1 MNKKFKIRCS
11 QIGQIMSNAK
21 TKGDLSAGCKT
32 YLENW
37 YANDNEE
44 IHSKYFDKG
53 NVVEQEC
60 IDLMAAVLSKGLCL
74 KNDEYLENEYF
85 SGTCDV
91 QLDDTIVDVKS
102 VWGRKGLHAA
112 CNGLD
117 KDYEWQLMG
126 YAHLYNRP
134 KAILFYGLLDT
145 PAECNYGNEV
155 IYSDMPIE
163 ERWVAYNVEI
173 NQEAIQSVIDKVV
186 KCREYL
192 QEYDLKIKSKLGKI
206 NN

>member
-53 NVVEQEC
+53 NMVENEC
-60 IDLMAAVLSKGLCL
+60 IDLMASVLDKGMAF
-74 KNDEYLENEYF
+74 KNDEHKEDEYF
-85 SGTCDV
+85 TGTCDV
-91 QLDDTIVDVKS
+91 QLDDCIVDVKS

-112 CNGLD
+112 CDGLD
-117 KDYEWQLMG
+117 KDYEWQLRG
-126 YAHLYNRP
+126 YLHLYNKS
-134 KAILFYGLLDT
+134 KAILFYGLCDT
-145 PAECNYGNEV
+145 PEECNYGNEV

-163 ERWVAYNVEI
+163 KRWVAYNIDADAELL
-173 NQEAIQSVIDKVV
+173 QAIIDKVIM
-186 KCREYL
+186 CREYL
-192 QEYDLKIKSKLGKI
+192 EEYDLKINNKLGKI
-206 NN
+206 N

>member
-91 QLDDTIVDVKS
+91 QLDDCIVDVKS
-102 VWGRKGLHAA
+102 VWNRKGLHAA

>member
-1 MNKKFKIRCS
+1 MRLFKIRCS

-37 YANDNEE
+37 YANDKEE

-53 NVVEQEC
+53 NMVENEC
-60 IDLMAAVLSKGLCL
+60 IDMMATVLNKGMAF
-74 KNDEYLENEYF
+74 KNDEHAEDEYF
-85 SGTCDV
+85 TGTCDV
-91 QLDDTIVDVKS
+91 QLDDCIVDVKS
-102 VWGRKGLHAA
+102 VWNRKGLHAA

-126 YAHLYNRP
+126 YAHLYNKP

-145 PAECNYGNEV
+145 PEECNFGNEV

-163 ERWVAYNVEI
+163 ERWVAYNVEL
-173 NQEAIQSVIDKVV
+173 NPEAIQSVIDKVV

-192 QEYDLKIKSKLGKI
+192 AEYDLKIKSKLGQL

>member
-1 MNKKFKIRCS
+1 MRLFKIRCS
-11 QIGQIMSNAK
+11 AIGQIMSNAK

-53 NVVEQEC
+53 KMVENEC
-60 IDLMAAVLSKGLCL
+60 IDLMASVLNKGLAY
-74 KNDEYLENEYF
+74 KNDEYLEDDYF
-85 SGTCDV
+85 TGTCDV
-91 QLDDTIVDVKS
+91 QLDDCIVDVKS
-102 VWGRKGLHAA
+102 VWNRKGLHAA

-126 YAHLYNRP
+126 YAHLYKKP

-145 PAECNYGNEV
+145 PEECNFGNEV

-163 ERWVAYNVEI
+163 ERWVAYNVEL
-173 NQEAIQSVIDKVV
+173 NEEAIQSVIDKVV

-192 QEYDLKIKSKLGKI
+192 AEYDLKIKSKLGKI

>member
-60 IDLMAAVLSKGLCL
+60 IDLMAAVLSKGVCL

-91 QLDDTIVDVKS
+91 QLDDCIVDVKS
-102 VWGRKGLHAA
+102 VWNRKGLHAA

-126 YAHLYNRP
+126 YAHLYNKP

-145 PAECNYGNEV
+145 PAECNFGNEV
-155 IYSDMPIE
+155 IYSDMPIQ
-163 ERWVAYNVEI
+163 ERWVAYNVEL
-173 NQEAIQSVIDKVV
+173 NPEAIQAVIDKVV

-192 QEYDLKIKSKLGKI
+192 AEYDLKIKSKLGQL

>member
-1 MNKKFKIRCS
+1 MRLFKIRCS

-53 NVVEQEC
+53 NMVENEC
-60 IDLMAAVLSKGLCL
+60 IDLMASVLNKGLAF
-74 KNDEYLENEYF
+74 KNDEFLEDDF
-85 SGTCDV
+85 FTGTCDV
-91 QLDDTIVDVKS
+91 QLDDCIVDAKS
-102 VWGRKGLHAA
+102 VWNRKGLHAA

-126 YAHLYNRP
+126 YAHLYKKP

-145 PAECNYGNEV
+145 PEECNYGNEV

-163 ERWVAYNVEI
+163 QRWVAYNVEL

-206 NN
+206 N

>member
-1 MNKKFKIRCS
+1 MRLFKIRCP

-53 NVVEQEC
+53 NMVENEC
-60 IDLMAAVLSKGLCL
+60 IDLMASVLNKGLAF
-74 KNDEYLENEYF
+74 KNDEFLEDDF
-85 SGTCDV
+85 FTGTCDV
-91 QLDDTIVDVKS
+91 QLDDCIVDAKS
-102 VWGRKGLHAA
+102 VWNRKGLHAA

-126 YAHLYNRP
+126 YAHLYKKP

-145 PAECNYGNEV
+145 PEECNYGNEV

-163 ERWVAYNVEI
+163 QRWVAYNVEL

-206 NN
+206 N

>member
-53 NVVEQEC
+53 NMVENEC
-60 IDLMAAVLSKGLCL
+60 IDLMASVLDKGMAF
-74 KNDEYLENEYF
+74 KNDEHKEDDYF
-85 SGTCDV
+85 TGTCDV
-91 QLDDTIVDVKS
+91 QLDDCIVDVKS

-112 CNGLD
+112 CDGLD
-117 KDYEWQLMG
+117 KDYEWQLRG
-126 YAHLYNRP
+126 YLHLYNKS
-134 KAILFYGLLDT
+134 KAILFYGLCDT
-145 PAECNYGNEV
+145 PEECNYGNEV

-163 ERWVAYNVEI
+163 KRWVAYNIDADAELL
-173 NQEAIQSVIDKVV
+173 QAIIDKVIM
-186 KCREYL
+186 CREYL
-192 QEYDLKIKSKLGKI
+192 EEYDLKINNKLGKI
-206 NN
+206 N

>member
-32 YLENW
+32 YIENW

-53 NVVEQEC
+53 KMVENEC
-60 IDLMAAVLSKGLCL
+60 IDLMASVLDKGLAY
-74 KNDEYLENEYF
+74 KNDERLEDDYF
-85 SGTCDV
+85 TGTCDV
-91 QLDDTIVDVKS
+91 QLDDCIVDVKS

-117 KDYEWQLMG
+117 KDYEFQLRG
-126 YAHLYNRP
+126 YMHLYGKP

-145 PAECNYGNEV
+145 PEDCNYGNEV
-155 IYSDMPIE
+155 IYSDMPID
-163 ERWVAYNVEI
+163 ERWVAYNVESDSEVI
-173 NQEAIQSVIDKVV
+173 QAIIDKVV

-192 QEYDLKIKSKLGKI
+192 EEYDLKIKSKLGKI
-206 NN
+206 N

>member
-1 MNKKFKIRCS
+1 MRLFKIRCS

-37 YANDNEE
+37 YANDNED
-44 IHSKYFDKG
+44 IYSKYFDKG

-60 IDLMAAVLSKGLCL
+60 IDLMAAVLGKGLCL

-91 QLDDTIVDVKS
+91 QLDDCIVDVKS

-163 ERWVAYNVEI
+163 QRWIAYNVEL

-192 QEYDLKIKSKLGKI
+192 AEYDLKIKSKLGKI
-206 NN
+206 N

>member
-53 NVVEQEC
+53 KMVENEC
-60 IDLMAAVLSKGLCL
+60 IDLMASVLDKGLAY
-74 KNDEYLENEYF
+74 KNDEHLEDDYF
-85 SGTCDV
+85 TGTCDV
-91 QLDDTIVDVKS
+91 QLDDCIVDVKS

-117 KDYEWQLMG
+117 KDYELQLRG
-126 YAHLYNRP
+126 YMHLYGKQ

-145 PAECNYGNEV
+145 PEDCNYGNEV
-155 IYSDMPIE
+155 IYSDMPID
-163 ERWVAYNVEI
+163 ERWVAYNVESDSEVI
-173 NQEAIQSVIDKVV
+173 QAIIDKVL

-192 QEYDLKIKSKLGKI
+192 HEYDLKIKSKLGKI
-206 NN
+206 N

>member
-1 MNKKFKIRCS
+1 MRLFKIRCS

-53 NVVEQEC
+53 KMVENEC
-60 IDLMAAVLSKGLCL
+60 IDLMASVLDKGLAY
-74 KNDEYLENEYF
+74 KNDERLEDDF
-85 SGTCDV
+85 FTGTCDV
-91 QLDDTIVDVKS
+91 QLDDCIVDVKS

-117 KDYEWQLMG
+117 KDYEFQLRG
-126 YAHLYNRP
+126 YMHLYGKQ

-145 PAECNYGNEV
+145 PEDCNYGNEV
-155 IYSDMPIE
+155 IYSDMPIG
-163 ERWVAYNVEI
+163 ERWVAYNVESDPEVI
-173 NQEAIQSVIDKVV
+173 QAIIDKVL

-192 QEYDLKIKSKLGKI
+192 EEYDLKIKSKLGKI
-206 NN
+206 N

>member
-1 MNKKFKIRCS
+1 MRLFKIRCS
-11 QIGQIMSNAK
+11 QIGQIMSNAR
-21 TKGDLSAGCKT
+21 TKGELSAGCKT

-53 NVVEQEC
+53 NMVENEC
-60 IDLMAAVLSKGLCL
+60 IDLMASVLDKGIAF
-74 KNDEYLENEYF
+74 KNDERKEDEYF

-91 QLDDTIVDVKS
+91 QLDDCIVDVKS

-117 KDYEWQLMG
+117 KDYEWQLRG
-126 YAHLYNRP
+126 YMHLYNKP
-134 KAILFYGLLDT
+134 KAILFYGLCDT
-145 PAECNYGNEV
+145 PEECNYGNEV
-155 IYSDMPIE
+155 IYSDMPLE
-163 ERWVAYNVEI
+163 ERWTAYNLESDSQLVQEI
-173 NQEAIQSVIDKVV
+173 IDKVV

-192 QEYDLKIKSKLGKI
+192 EEYASKINNKLGKI
-206 NN
+206 N

>member
-1 MNKKFKIRCS
+1 
-11 QIGQIMSNAK
+11 MSNAK

-37 YANDNEE
+37 YANDNED
-44 IHSKYFDKG
+44 IYSKYFDKG

-60 IDLMAAVLSKGLCL
+60 IDLMAAVLGKGLCL

-91 QLDDTIVDVKS
+91 QLDDCIVDVKS

-163 ERWVAYNVEI
+163 QRWIAYNVEL

-192 QEYDLKIKSKLGKI
+192 AEYDLKIKSKLGKI
-206 NN
+206 N

>member
-1 MNKKFKIRCS
+1 
-11 QIGQIMSNAK
+11 MSNAK

-37 YANDNEE
+37 YANDNED
-44 IHSKYFDKG
+44 IYSKYFDKG

-91 QLDDTIVDVKS
+91 QLDDCIVDVKS

-163 ERWVAYNVEI
+163 QRWIAYNVEL

-192 QEYDLKIKSKLGKI
+192 EEYDLKIKSKLGKI
-206 NN
+206 N

>member
-37 YANDNEE
+37 YANDNED
-44 IHSKYFDKG
+44 IYSKYFDKG

-91 QLDDTIVDVKS
+91 QLDDCIVDVKS

-163 ERWVAYNVEI
+163 QRWIAYNVEL

-192 QEYDLKIKSKLGKI
+192 EEYDLKIKSKLGKI
-206 NN
+206 N

>member
-11 QIGQIMSNAK
+11 HIGQIMSNAK

-53 NVVEQEC
+53 KMVENEC
-60 IDLMAAVLSKGLCL
+60 IDLMASVLDKGLAY
-74 KNDEYLENEYF
+74 KNDEYLEDEHF
-85 SGTCDV
+85 TGTCDV
-91 QLDDTIVDVKS
+91 QLDDCIVDVKS

-117 KDYEWQLMG
+117 KDYEFQLRG
-126 YAHLYNRP
+126 YMHLYGKPNS
-134 KAILFYGLLDT
+134 ILFYGLLDT
-145 PAECNYGNEV
+145 PEECNYGNEV
-155 IYSDMPIE
+155 IYSDMPTD
-163 ERWVAYNVEI
+163 ERWVAYSVESDS
-173 NQEAIQSVIDKVV
+173 EVIQSIIDKVV

>member
-32 YLENW
+32 YIENW

-53 NVVEQEC
+53 KMVENEC
-60 IDLMAAVLSKGLCL
+60 IDLMASVLDKGLAY
-74 KNDEYLENEYF
+74 KNDERLEDDYF
-85 SGTCDV
+85 TGTCDV
-91 QLDDTIVDVKS
+91 QLDDCIVDVKS

-117 KDYEWQLMG
+117 KDYEYQLRG
-126 YAHLYNRP
+126 YMHLYGKQ

-145 PAECNYGNEV
+145 PEGCNYGNEV
-155 IYSDMPIE
+155 IYSDMPID
-163 ERWVAYNVEI
+163 ERWVAYNVESDSEVI
-173 NQEAIQSVIDKVV
+173 QAIIDKVV

-192 QEYDLKIKSKLGKI
+192 EEYDLKIKSKLGKI
-206 NN
+206 N

>member
-37 YANDNEE
+37 YANDKEE

-53 NVVEQEC
+53 KMVENEC
-60 IDLMAAVLSKGLCL
+60 IDLMASVLDKGLAY
-74 KNDEYLENEYF
+74 KNDEYLEDEYF
-85 SGTCDV
+85 TGTCDV
-91 QLDDTIVDVKS
+91 QLDDCIVDVKS

-117 KDYEWQLMG
+117 KDYELQLRG
-126 YAHLYNRP
+126 YMHLYGKPNS
-134 KAILFYGLLDT
+134 ILFYGLLDT
-145 PAECNYGNEV
+145 PEECNYGNEV
-155 IYSDMPIE
+155 IYSDMPTD
-163 ERWVAYNVEI
+163 ERWVAYSVESDS
-173 NQEAIQSVIDKVV
+173 EVIQSIIDKVV